1 MADSNHYADYIERV
15 FAVDL
20 AGSNEDLH
28 ATVDRLAQRVGSLR
42 AEALGAA
49 LAA

>member
-1 MADSNHYADYIERV
+1 MADSNHYADCIERV

-20 AGSNEDLH
+20 AGSIEDRH
-28 ATVDRLAQRVGSLR
+28 ATVDRSAQRVGLLR

-49 LAA
+49 RAA